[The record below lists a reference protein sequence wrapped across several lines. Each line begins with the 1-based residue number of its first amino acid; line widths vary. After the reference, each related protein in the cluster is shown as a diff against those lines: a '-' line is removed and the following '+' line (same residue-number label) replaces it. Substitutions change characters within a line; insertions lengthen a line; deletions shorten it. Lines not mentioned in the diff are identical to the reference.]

1 LLFGPLTEPTPFAI
15 EQFNLDGVKR
25 SKLVGGET
33 VMAVLCQRIVNSPA
47 FSKLIL
53 VLIVVSGTLVG
64 IETYPQFSESTQ
76 IGQAILFVQEIIL
89 WAFVVEAALKIAA
102 NGSKPWRYFM
112 NPWNV
117 FDFAIIAICFLPI
130 DAQFAVVFRMARL
143 LRALRLLTILPDMQV
158 LVSALLRAI
167 PSLGSVGILLLLHFY
182 VYAVMGTFL
191 FHQNDPIRFAK
202 LHNSMLTLFQVLTL
216 EGWNDVFNTQY
227 LGSDKGYDDAWKE
240 AALQAGYEREN
251 VPQPGVASAFFVSF
265 IVLGTMIVLNLFT
278 GVIISSMEAT
288 RASPG
293 ENGAQSADEIQHEV
307 DEKGFMTLRDEL
319 ELIASHLREVSAD
332 VVALSEQ
339 TRELRLAQLGS
350 DATND

>member
-1 LLFGPLTEPTPFAI
+1 
-15 EQFNLDGVKR
+15 
-25 SKLVGGET
+25 
-33 VMAVLCQRIVNSPA
+33 MAELCHKIVNSAA
-47 FSKLIL
+47 FNRLIL
-53 VLIVVSGTLVG
+53 VLIVTSGTLVG
-64 IETYPQFSESTQ
+64 LETYPQFAEGTRV
-76 IGQAILFVQEIIL
+76 GEGILFVQKVIL
-89 WAFVVEAALKIAA
+89 WAFVIEAALKIAA
-102 NGSKPWRYFM
+102 NGSKPWRYFQ
-112 NPWNV
+112 NPWNL
-117 FDFAIIAICFLPI
+117 FDFAIIAVCFWPNI
-130 DAQFAVVFRMARL
+130 NSDFAVVFRMARL

-227 LGSDKGYDDAWKE
+227 LGSDRMYDDEWKAE
-240 AALQAGYEREN
+240 AGLQRQSIA
-251 VPQPGVASAFFVSF
+251 QPGVASAFFVSF

-293 ENGAQSADEIQHEV
+293 EGGEETSETIQHEV

-332 VVALSEQ
+332 VAALSEQ
-339 TRELRLAQLGS
+339 TRELRMAQAGS
-350 DATND
+350 DGSNS

>member
-1 LLFGPLTEPTPFAI
+1 MAELCRNIVSSAA
-15 EQFNLDGVKR
+15 FNR
-25 SKLVGGET
+25 
-33 VMAVLCQRIVNSPA
+33 
-47 FSKLIL
+47 LIL
-53 VLIVVSGTLVG
+53 ALIVISGTLVG
-64 IETYPQFSESTQ
+64 VETYPPFSEGTSV
-76 IGQAILFVQEIIL
+76 GQTILFIQEIIL

-102 NGSKPWRYFM
+102 EGSKPWRYFM
-112 NPWNV
+112 NPWNL

-143 LRALRLLTILPDMQV
+143 LRALRLLTILPDMQI

-227 LGSDKGYDDAWKE
+227 LGSDRMYDDEWKAE
-240 AALQAGYEREN
+240 AGLQRHSIA
-251 VPQPGVASAFFVSF
+251 QPGVASAFFVSF

-288 RASPG
+288 RASPEHG
-293 ENGAQSADEIQHEV
+293 GAEKSEDIQHEV

-332 VVALSEQ
+332 VAALSGQ
-339 TRELRLAQLGS
+339 TRELRMAQAGS
-350 DATND
+350 DGSNS